1 MKIQVELL
9 SVLAY
14 TDKKTNEPKTR
25 LAYRCLG
32 SKYNQ
37 YAKNKKGFSELS
49 IYLDTHDLFNKLSSD
64 MFGVQAELE
73 FEEKPSVSNPLKNL
87 LTLKTIKV
95 GNNIVTVS

>member
-25 LAYRCLG
+25 LGYRCLEP
-32 SKYNQ
+32 KYKQNTE
-37 YAKNKKGFSELS
+37 KLKGFSELS
-49 IYLDTHDLFNKLSSD
+49 IYLDNHDLFNKLTAD

-73 FEEKPSVSNPLKNL
+73 FEEKPTISNPLKNV
-87 LTLKTIKV
+87 LTLKTIRV
-95 GNNIVTVS
+95 GNNAISVS

>member
-25 LAYRCLG
+25 LAYRCLEPRYKQN
-32 SKYNQ
+32 SKNL
-37 YAKNKKGFSELS
+37 KGFSELS
-49 IYLDTHDLFNKLSSD
+49 IYLDTHDVFNKLTVD

-73 FEEKPSVSNPLKNL
+73 FEEKPTISNPLKNL

-95 GNNIVTVS
+95 GNNVITVS